1 MATDVEESDTEDH
14 ERPAP
19 PKRQCVNFLSED
31 DEQSAHQPVQDS
43 SSTEDSELLT
53 REKFQ
58 RYHQYQIDK
67 HCYMGSVDNTIN
79 RVMETYILTP
89 LTERIQL
96 RLSTGESEMEDHAVM
111 MAIRNHG
118 LVHSSVNN
126 FSSHSNT
133 NSSNAY
139 WYSDDEYNSS
149 LSPINC
155 MSNITTTVAG
165 AAAVVEQLSSESS
178 DSNSASATSSTKII
192 QPRTFQSFDDK
203 IIKHNNIRSNNNVN
217 WSADK
222 NDDGDQ
228 QSQDILERAVSEAIK
243 IKGLSVLSVDY
254 V

>member
-19 PKRQCVNFLSED
+19 PKRQCINFLNKND
-31 DEQSAHQPVQDS
+31 DGQSIHQLVQDS
-43 SSTEDSELLT
+43 SSAEPDNELLN

-89 LTERIQL
+89 PTERLQL

-118 LVHSSVNN
+118 LVHSSFNTN
-126 FSSHSNT
+126 FSSHSTT
-133 NSSNAY
+133 NDNY
-139 WYSDDEYNSS
+139 WFSDDDYNIS
-149 LSPINC
+149 SPINC
-155 MSNITTTVAG
+155 SNNITP
-165 AAAVVEQLSSESS
+165 AVELSSESN

-203 IIKHNNIRSNNNVN
+203 IIKHNNISSSNNSN
-217 WSADK
+217 WSVDK

-228 QSQDILERAVSEAIK
+228 QQDILERAVSEAIK
-243 IKGLSVLSVDY
+243 IKGLSVLGVDY